1 MGCQRLLVPGKKLRI
16 LYYRNAV
23 RDSQGGELAL
33 SYEWQRRL
41 ERWKSMMRGF
51 FGGGGSNQPRP
62 QICPACGALVGI
74 SATRCHEC
82 GTSLRFSLAALSKKF
97 SGVFGEHEA
106 PVTTALLIA
115 NIIMLGVSWMA
126 LAATGGGGGMS
137 ILWGLSGVTQYRLGM
152 NIPLPYLIEG
162 HEWWRV
168 VTAMFLHGGL
178 LHIGFNMMA
187 LMQFGPAIEELYGSA
202 RYLFIYVFTGAFG
215 FLVSAAFG
223 NFSLGASGALLGLVG
238 VMLAVTTKRGGAYM
252 RDLRSRLISSVVILF
267 VLGFTHLM
275 AMDNY
280 AHGAGLASG
289 FVLGKI
295 FADRQPMNSRERQ
308 RAYALG
314 WLAGLVV
321 VASFV
326 LMFIHY
332 RDPLPGEST
341 QSSPAAGKS
350 ALLYSQYKAPIVDP
364 HSIVVV
370 SLHSPKEK
378 VWGELLDIN
387 PSGVTLRGID
397 LNSFDHF
404 IRQINEPDGER
415 IGLPTIFFP
424 MNRVERVSLDEPTG
438 SIPSMNEL
446 FARKLGRT
454 LTEYLSQ
461 FA

>member
-1 MGCQRLLVPGKKLRI
+1 
-16 LYYRNAV
+16 V

-41 ERWKSMMRGF
+41 ERWKSTMRGL
-51 FGGGGSNQPRP
+51 FGGGGGGEQGPRP
-62 QICPACGALVGI
+62 QLCPACGSLVGI
-74 SATRCHEC
+74 SATKCHVC
-82 GTSLRFSLAALSKKF
+82 GTSLRFSLAAFSKKF

-115 NIIMLGVSWMA
+115 NILMLGISWMA
-126 LAATGGGGGMS
+126 LVAAGGGKGLS
-137 ILWGLSGVTQYRLGM
+137 ILWGLGGATQYRLGASFPFSIFYM
-152 NIPLPYLIEG
+152 

-187 LMQFGPAIEELYGSA
+187 LLQLGPAIEELYGSA
-202 RYLFIYVFTGAFG
+202 RYLFIYVFAGAFG
-215 FLVSAAFG
+215 FLVSAGFG

-238 VMLAVTTKRGGAYM
+238 VMLAITTKRGGSYM
-252 RDLRSRLISSVVILF
+252 RELRSRLVSSVVILF
-267 VLGFTHLM
+267 AIGFM
-275 AMDNY
+275 GMGIDNY
-280 AHGAGLASG
+280 AHGAGLAAG
-289 FVLGKI
+289 FVLGKL
-295 FADRQPMNSRERQ
+295 FADRQPANANERR

-321 VASFV
+321 LASFV
-326 LMFIHY
+326 LMIMHY

-341 QSSPAAGKS
+341 QSLPAAGKS
-350 ALLYSQYKAPIVDP
+350 ALFYCQYKTSAVDP

-446 FARKLGRT
+446 FARKIGRT
-454 LTEYLSQ
+454 LTDYLSQ

>member
-1 MGCQRLLVPGKKLRI
+1 
-16 LYYRNAV
+16 
-23 RDSQGGELAL
+23 LAQ
-33 SYEWQRRL
+33 SYQWQRRL
-41 ERWKSMMRGF
+41 ERWKSTMRGF
-51 FGGGGSNQPRP
+51 FGGGGNNQPRP

-82 GTSLRFSLAALSKKF
+82 GTNLRFSLAALSKRF
-97 SGVFGEHEA
+97 SGIFGEHEA
-106 PVTTALLIA
+106 PVTTTLLIA

-126 LAATGGGGGMS
+126 LAATGGGGGLS
-137 ILWGLSGVTQYRLGM
+137 ILWGLSGVAQYRLGM
-152 NIPLPYLIEG
+152 SIPLPYLIVG

-202 RYLFIYVFTGAFG
+202 RYLFIYVFTGAIG
-215 FLVSAAFG
+215 FLVSAGFG

-267 VLGFTHLM
+267 VLGFSHLM

-280 AHGAGLASG
+280 AHGAGLAAG

-295 FADRQPMNSRERQ
+295 LADRQPMNSGER
-308 RAYALG
+308 RTAYALG

-321 VASFV
+321 VACFV
-326 LMFIHY
+326 LMLIHY

-341 QSSPAAGKS
+341 QSYPAAGKS
-350 ALLYSQYKAPIVDP
+350 RLLYTEYKAPPVDP

-370 SLHSPKEK
+370 SLHTPKEK

-404 IRQINEPDGER
+404 IRQLNEPDGER
-415 IGLPTIFFP
+415 MGLPTIFFP

-446 FARKLGRT
+446 FARKIGRS

>member
-1 MGCQRLLVPGKKLRI
+1 MRG
-16 LYYRNAV
+16 
-23 RDSQGGELAL
+23 SQGGELAL

-41 ERWKSMMRGF
+41 ERWKSSFRGL
-51 FGGGGSNQPRP
+51 FGGDGNNQPRP

-74 SATRCHEC
+74 SATRCHVC
-82 GTSLRFSLAALSKKF
+82 GTSLRFSLAAFSKKF
-97 SGVFGEHEA
+97 SGIFGEHEA
-106 PVTTALLIA
+106 PVTTVLLVA
-115 NIIMLGVSWMA
+115 NVVMLGVSWMA
-126 LAATGGGGGMS
+126 LAATGGGGGLS
-137 ILWGLSGVTQYRLGM
+137 ILWGLSGPTQYRLGASFPFSIFYM
-152 NIPLPYLIEG
+152 N
-162 HEWWRV
+162 EWWRV

-187 LMQFGPAIEELYGSA
+187 LMQLGPAIEELYGSA

-215 FLVSAAFG
+215 FLVSAYFG
-223 NFSLGASGALLGLVG
+223 NFSLGASGAILGLVG
-238 VMLAVTTKRGGAYM
+238 VMLAVTTKRGGTYM

-267 VLGFTHLM
+267 VIGFM
-275 AMDNY
+275 GMGIDNY
-280 AHGAGLASG
+280 AHGAGLLAG
-289 FVLGKI
+289 FVLGKL
-295 FADRQPMNSRERQ
+295 FADREPHSPNERR
-308 RAYALG
+308 RAFALG
-314 WLAGLVV
+314 WLAGLIVI
-321 VASFV
+321 ASFA
-326 LMFIHY
+326 LMIKHY

-341 QSSPAAGKS
+341 QSSPSAGKS
-350 ALLYSQYKAPIVDP
+350 GLLYSQYKAQPVDP

-370 SLHSPKEK
+370 SLHTPKEK

-415 IGLPTIFFP
+415 IGFPTIFFP
-424 MNRVERVSLDEPTG
+424 MNRVERVSLDEPSG

-446 FARKLGRT
+446 FARKIGRS

>member
-1 MGCQRLLVPGKKLRI
+1 MRG
-16 LYYRNAV
+16 
-23 RDSQGGELAL
+23 SQGGELAL

-41 ERWKSMMRGF
+41 ERWKSGFRGL
-51 FGGGGSNQPRP
+51 FGEGGNDQPRP

-74 SATRCHEC
+74 SATRCHVC
-82 GTSLRFSLAALSKKF
+82 GTSLRFSLAAFSKKF

-106 PVTTALLIA
+106 PVTTVLLIA
-115 NIIMLGVSWMA
+115 NVIMLGVSWMA
-126 LAATGGGGGMS
+126 LAATGGGGGLS
-137 ILWGLSGVTQYRLGM
+137 ILWGLSGPTQYRLGASFPFSIFYM
-152 NIPLPYLIEG
+152 N
-162 HEWWRV
+162 EWWRV

-187 LMQFGPAIEELYGSA
+187 LMQLGPAIEELYGSA

-215 FLVSAAFG
+215 FLVSAYFG

-238 VMLAVTTKRGGAYM
+238 VMLAVTTKRGGSYM
-252 RDLRSRLISSVVILF
+252 RDLRSKLISSVVILF
-267 VLGFTHLM
+267 VIGFM
-275 AMDNY
+275 GMGIDNY
-280 AHGAGLASG
+280 AHGAGLLAG
-289 FVLGKI
+289 FVLGKL
-295 FADRQPMNSRERQ
+295 FSDRQPNSPNER
-308 RAYALG
+308 RGAYALG

-321 VASFV
+321 IASFA
-326 LMFIHY
+326 LMIKHY

-341 QSSPAAGKS
+341 QSSPAAVKS
-350 ALLYSQYKAPIVDP
+350 GLLYSQYKVQLVDP
-364 HSIVVV
+364 HSIIVV
-370 SLHSPKEK
+370 SLHTPKEK

-415 IGLPTIFFP
+415 IGFPTIFFP
-424 MNRVERVSLDEPTG
+424 MNRVERVSLDEPSG

-446 FARKLGRT
+446 FARKIGRS